1 MDFSKFWLK
10 NKIVAFQGRACSS
23 TFLHMI
29 AVCRRLLQ
37 PDRGMGNV
45 AETTQGAWKMCKKHS
60 RKVGSCSDMIM
71 PMYCQAFVYQF
82 H

>member
-29 AVCRRLLQ
+29 AVRRRFLQ
-37 PDRGMGNV
+37 PDTEEWEMLQRPPNRVLGKCVRNTLERWV
-45 AETTQGAWKMCKKHS
+45 L
-60 RKVGSCSDMIM
+60 VLI
-71 PMYCQAFVYQF
+71 
-82 H
+82 